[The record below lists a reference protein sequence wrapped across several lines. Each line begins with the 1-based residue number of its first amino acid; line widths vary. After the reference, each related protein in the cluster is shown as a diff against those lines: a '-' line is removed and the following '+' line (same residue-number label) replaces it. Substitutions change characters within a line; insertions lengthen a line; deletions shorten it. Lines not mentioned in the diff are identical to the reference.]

1 MLKVP
6 SHLVL
11 PITVGLLCVC
21 LAVLAFWLLG
31 NKTSSIR
38 RALGG
43 EQLGTVM
50 EKDRE
55 GHEVRKSSRS
65 RKAVERWSPE
75 NLGTPTGM
83 NPSTPSKRGPKT
95 PSGARKLLQDA
106 EEAVA
111 SSVGKRKPAASSTD
125 SPAGR
130 TRHATQA

>member
-1 MLKVP
+1 MPSDRSSAPRHAEPSMLKVP

-55 GHEVRKSSRS
+55 GHEVRKSSRWDKQPLIPCMS
-65 RKAVERWSPE
+65 MLFAF
-75 NLGTPTGM
+75 
-83 NPSTPSKRGPKT
+83 
-95 PSGARKLLQDA
+95 
-106 EEAVA
+106 
-111 SSVGKRKPAASSTD
+111 AA
-125 SPAGR
+125 A
-130 TRHATQA
+130 